1 MAEEGKDPIGSMGN
15 DTPLAILSTRHKP
28 LFQYFLQLFA
38 QVSNPPLDYLREDLV
53 TSLESHIGRQRNL
66 LEETP
71 EHCRQLFLESPI
83 LTYREIETIKHLDR
97 FRPCVIDGT
106 FAKGTSLGDGD
117 CRASQDAQSMPS
129 NMVARS

>member
-1 MAEEGKDPIGSMGN
+1 MKPGPEVEEFGDVTPYQRASGYTLESLRCLVQPMAEEGKDPIGSMGN

-71 EHCRQLFLESPI
+71 EHCRQLFLESPDSD
-83 LTYREIETIKHLDR
+83 LPGNRDHQ
-97 FRPCVIDGT
+97 T
-106 FAKGTSLGDGD
+106 F
-117 CRASQDAQSMPS
+117 
-129 NMVARS
+129 

>member
-1 MAEEGKDPIGSMGN
+1 MAEEGKAPIGWMGN
-15 DTPLAILSTRHKP
+15 DPPLAILSTRHKP

-71 EHCRQLFLESPI
+71 EHCPPLFLESPI
-83 LTYREIETIKHLDR
+83 LTYREVAAIRKLSR
-97 FRPCVIDGT
+97 FRPC
-106 FAKGTSLGDGD
+106 
-117 CRASQDAQSMPS
+117 
-129 NMVARS
+129 